1 MRGARTF
8 PFVPKSSQGLE
19 PGDFW
24 SIPLQEGGFG
34 CGRVLE
40 HMPKGMP
47 GARVGF
53 LAALLDWRGET
64 PPSAAGIA
72 GAKALEQGLLHI
84 LGITQ
89 TGGAVLGNRPLS
101 LDALEAWVFV
111 NGNVVQRGFTPLR
124 PWRRGDAQALP
135 SLSWWGY
142 DVIQILA
149 NKHLGPRGGAKP
161 SRAD

>member
-8 PFVPKSSQGLE
+8 PFVPKSSHKLE

-24 SIPLQEGGFG
+24 SIPLERDGFG

-40 HMPKGMP
+40 LMPEGMP

-53 LAALLDWRGET
+53 LGALLDWRGEV
-64 PPSAAGIA
+64 PPFAASIA
-72 GAKALEQGLLHI
+72 GARALEQGVMHI
-84 LGITQ
+84 LGITE
-89 TGGAVLGNRPLS
+89 TGGSVLGNRPLS
-101 LDALEAWVFV
+101 LDALEPWVFS
-111 NGNVVQRGFTPLR
+111 NGNVVQRGFTPVR
-124 PWRRGDAQALP
+124 PWRREDAQALP

-149 NKHLGPRGGAKP
+149 NKHLGQRGGGD
-161 SRAD
+161 SGG